1 MSVLSSVF
9 PALSGFSPASLLPA
23 RAPMSLDTF
32 LVFLPAC
39 FALNLAF
46 GPNNLLA
53 LTNGARGGVGTAV
66 GASLGRLAAFVIMI
80 FITAVGLGAVLTAS
94 EMAFTVV
101 KLAGAA
107 YLVYLGVKILR
118 ARAPIATLVGVEESR
133 PMRSLQ
139 RQEFWVAAG
148 NPKAILIFT
157 AFFPQFVNPDAYTGS
172 FMVISVTFLLLEIVG
187 IAAYGALGARFSRMM
202 DKGAVLKWFN
212 RTSGAMMVGFGIL
225 LALTRR
231 PAA

>member
-1 MSVLSSVF
+1 MTVLPSF
-9 PALSGFSPASLLPA
+9 LPALADLMPA

-53 LTNGARGGVGTAV
+53 LTNGARGGVSTAV
-66 GASLGRLAAFVIMI
+66 GASVGRLAAFVIMI
-80 FITAVGLGAVLTAS
+80 AITAIGLGAVLTAS
-94 EMAFTVV
+94 EVAFSVV
-101 KLAGAA
+101 KFAGAA
-107 YLVYLGVKILR
+107 YLVWLGVKILR
-118 ARAPIATLVGVEESR
+118 ARAPIAALVGVAEKR
-133 PMRSLQ
+133 PMASLQ

-157 AFFPQFVNPDAYTGS
+157 AFFPQFVNPQAYAGS
-172 FMVISVTFLLLEIVG
+172 FVVISATFLALEIVG
-187 IAAYGALGARFSRMM
+187 IAAYGALGARFSHML
-202 DKGAVLKWFN
+202 DKGRVLKWFN
-212 RTSGAMMVGFGIL
+212 RSSGAMMVGFGIL